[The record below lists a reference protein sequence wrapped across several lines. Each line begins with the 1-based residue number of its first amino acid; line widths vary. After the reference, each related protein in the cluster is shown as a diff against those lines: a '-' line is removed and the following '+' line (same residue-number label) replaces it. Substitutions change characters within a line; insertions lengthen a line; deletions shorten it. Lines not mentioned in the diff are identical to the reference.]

1 MYSIPNQRALFI
13 FVLFETGSHYGYQ
26 AGLKFQRFTCL
37 YLTCLYLKSSGIKVV
52 GFTAVEKL
60 LFTAKRDLN

>member
-37 YLTCLYLKSSGIKVV
+37 YLKSSGIKVV

-60 LFTAKRDLN
+60 LFTAKGDLN